1 VILENEIMDIA
12 MTTVSRE
19 TPLILS
25 ASHGQEEAALQLLTA
40 IPCDMLEVCASD
52 SRGWQA
58 VHYAAQHGMA
68 RLVATLLDNGASP
81 EAQDSKL
88 RLTPL
93 MIACQSGQ
101 VEVVKLL
108 LERGKIFIV
117 LCILMPCF
125 CGAGAQT
132 SSVDVTHLTALHHA
146 CMASAAGC
154 VRQLLA
160 QPGIE
165 LDSQDL
171 SGCTALLYCLKNRN
185 SDLEKLLV
193 NHGASLTAAL
203 DSGFSDL
210 CYHTV
215 QDNHSS

>member
-108 LERGKIFIV
+108 LERG
-117 LCILMPCF
+117 
-125 CGAGAQT
+125 AQT

>member
-1 VILENEIMDIA
+1 MPTD
-12 MTTVSRE
+12 
-19 TPLILS
+19 
-25 ASHGQEEAALQLLTA
+25 LL
-40 IPCDMLEVCASD
+40 
-52 SRGWQA
+52 
-58 VHYAAQHGMA
+58 YA
-68 RLVATLLDNGASP
+68 
-81 EAQDSKL
+81 
-88 RLTPL
+88 
-93 MIACQSGQ
+93 ACQSGQ

-185 SDLEKLLV
+185 SDLEKVLHLCMAM
-193 NHGASLTAAL
+193 H
-203 DSGFSDL
+203 L
-210 CYHTV
+210 CYKSTTTFPSALGESWSKSNSCPGLWFLRPLLPYCSR
-215 QDNHSS
+215 QP